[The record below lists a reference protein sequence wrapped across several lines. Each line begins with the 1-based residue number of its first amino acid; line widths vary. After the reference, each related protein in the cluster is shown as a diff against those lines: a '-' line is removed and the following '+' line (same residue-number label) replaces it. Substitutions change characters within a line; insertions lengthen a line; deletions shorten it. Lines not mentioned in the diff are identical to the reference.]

1 MTGKEQAHP
10 NTTMVGTANGPANKE
25 KAVSVQTLTM
35 NSEIRPIVTQNAVM
49 RTILRQVETIAKSD
63 SSVLLL
69 GETGVGKELFADFIH
84 HSSVR
89 AGKPHVKVELAAL
102 PHELLESELFGHDRG
117 AFTGAFN
124 SRKGLFELANGGT
137 LFLDD
142 IDDFPVQLQPK
153 LLRAIE
159 AREIFR
165 LGGTAS
171 IRVDIRLI
179 AATKVDLIDLVR
191 CGSFRQDLYYRINEV
206 PVEIPPLR
214 QRRDDI
220 LLLAS
225 AFLGRFDA
233 NRTFL
238 LAEDAQRVLLSY
250 SWPGNVRELRNVMRR
265 LAVLAEGEV
274 HEQDLPPEIRS
285 NTPLRF
291 ITQGCT
297 QCLENEKL
305 SFEEVVRCVERN
317 LLEHAMRQAGSNR
330 AKAARLLKMKSST
343 LRDKLKRYRLIA

>member
-1 MTGKEQAHP
+1 
-10 NTTMVGTANGPANKE
+10 MVGTSNGPANTGKTM
-25 KAVSVQTLTM
+25 SLQNLTL
-35 NSEIRPIVTQNAVM
+35 NSEISPIVTQNAVM
-49 RTILRQVETIAKSD
+49 RTILRRVETIAKSD

-89 AGKPHVKVELAAL
+89 ARKPHIKVELAAL
-102 PHELLESELFGHDRG
+102 PHELLESELFGHEKG

-124 SRKGLFELANGGT
+124 SRKGLFELASGGT

-171 IRVDIRLI
+171 IPVDIRLI
-179 AATKVDLIDLVR
+179 VATKVDLIDLVR
-191 CGSFRQDLYYRINEV
+191 RGSFRQDLYYRINEV

-220 LLLAS
+220 LLLAGG
-225 AFLGRFDA
+225 FLVRFDA
-233 NRTFL
+233 NRAFL
-238 LAEDAQRVLLSY
+238 LAEDAQRMLLSY

-265 LAVLAEGEV
+265 LAILAEGDV
-274 HEQDLPPEIRS
+274 HEQDLPVEIRS
-285 NTPLRF
+285 NTPLNV
-291 ITQGCT
+291 INHGCT
-297 QCLENEKL
+297 QCLAHGNL
-305 SFEEVVRCVERN
+305 SFEEVISCVERN
-317 LLEHAMRQAGSNR
+317 LLEHALTQAGSNCS
-330 AKAARLLKMKSST
+330 KAARLLKMKSST
-343 LRDKLKRYRLIA
+343 LRDKLKRYRLIV